1 MRLGDNVRQIEMNL
15 ITQTVKELAMDAN
28 TNIGKSFIDEL
39 RDALKREKSEI
50 GKNVIEQII
59 ENDTIA
65 MENKE
70 PMCQD
75 TGMVVV
81 L

>member
-1 MRLGDNVRQIEMNL
+1 MRKIEMNF

-28 TNIGKSFIDEL
+28 CNIGKSFIDEL
-39 RDALKREKSEI
+39 REALKREKSNI

-65 MENKE
+65 MENHE

-75 TGMVVV
+75 T
-81 L
+81 

>member
-1 MRLGDNVRQIEMNL
+1 MRLGDSVREIEMNF

-28 TNIGKSFIDEL
+28 CNIGKSFIDEL
-39 RDALKREKSEI
+39 REALKKEKSAI

-65 MENKE
+65 M
-70 PMCQD
+70 
-75 TGMVVV
+75 
-81 L
+81 